1 MLRRKK
7 TNSIE
12 ITKLSSLVAENV
24 EITGDLAFSDGLRV
38 DGSVCGNLSNKEGRK
53 GLLVL
58 SERGRIEGNVRVHD
72 AVINGEIVGDVTVEH
87 FLELQ
92 PKARITGDIKYRQ
105 LQMDCGASVSG
116 TLTCEPE
123 GQAGAD
129 DKVEPKTDEKVVEFN
144 SSSHG

>member
-72 AVINGEIVGDVTVEH
+72 AVINGEIVGDVQW
-87 FLELQ
+87 FL
-92 PKARITGDIKYRQ
+92 ARLLDYDASIRPDPVDVWRSFVAFADVTRGKYFK
-105 LQMDCGASVSG
+105 G
-116 TLTCEPE
+116 TPE
-123 GQAGAD
+123 NI
-129 DKVEPKTDEKVVEFN
+129 DEVFKEISTFF
-144 SSSHG
+144 